1 MKQHNTTRRWWQATL
16 LASTLTTTVWAG
28 TGVTDPDAGLVRG
41 QVTDVEKHALPGATI
56 QIEQLGVRTLS
67 DESGFYTFTGI
78 KPGTYTIKVSYVGYA
93 PTYKKVTVSA
103 DKRLQVVGLVMG
115 EERTLNEAVVTGAF
129 AAQRRA
135 LQQQKSSMGV
145 SNVVSADQVG
155 KFPDSNIGDALKRIS
170 GINVQYDQGEAR
182 FGQVRGTSAD
192 LTSVTVNGNRLPSA
206 EGDTRNVQL
215 DLIPA
220 DMVQTIEVNKVVT
233 ADMDGD
239 AIGGAINLVT
249 KQTPNR
255 RVLNFSGGVG
265 YTPVSA
271 KPSWNLGAT
280 WGDRFFNDRF
290 GVMLS
295 GSYQYA
301 PGGSDNTEFE
311 YEVDDDQVKLK
322 EAQVRQYYVTRER
335 QSYSLALDYRFNPL
349 HKITFKGIYNRRND
363 WENRYRIS
371 YKKLSSKPSS
381 QSIVLQTKA
390 GSDDNKSARLERQ
403 QTMDFTLDGEHTF
416 GRLSMDWASSFSR
429 ATEDR
434 PNERYMGLKLKG
446 SDEMDFG
453 ASFQDAGDRQPYS
466 TLPIP
471 AFADASWKIDELTNS
486 DQWICEDEWKERIN
500 FSLPMLKGSFA
511 NSLKFGYKYTRKQKE
526 RTTSWFDYSDAA
538 DKYVADW
545 QANTVNEVRKGF
557 MPGAQYPIGTAFVDN
572 DFLGKLRFSKADGTE
587 VLEEEAGNY
596 QATEQIHA
604 GYLRLDQKLGEHVDL
619 TAGLRVENTRLKTH
633 GVNYT
638 LTEDE
643 KEALTPTGIYTHHY
657 TDVLPSLLLRY
668 KIGSEGNV
676 RASVTRSLSRPK
688 YSALVANKSFNL
700 ADREATIGDPN
711 IKPSKA
717 WNVDLSAD
725 YYFKSVGLVS
735 AGFFYKDVKNVNVET
750 LGYYTGAELGLNT
763 LADEQFEVT
772 QCMNAYDA
780 RVLGVELAYQRDF
793 GFIAPALKCLGL
805 YGTYT
810 YTHTATRNYNERL
823 GIKPGDE
830 VKMAGSPEH
839 TANASLYFE
848 KAGVNVRLSYNFASA
863 FVDQMNTGSRE
874 LDRYYDAVNYLDLNA
889 SYTWGKRTKFT
900 VFAEVGNL
908 LNQPLRYYQGVKD
921 RTMQVEYYGVRTN
934 VGFKINL

>member
-1 MKQHNTTRRWWQATL
+1 
-16 LASTLTTTVWAG
+16 
-28 TGVTDPDAGLVRG
+28 
-41 QVTDVEKHALPGATI
+41 
-56 QIEQLGVRTLS
+56 
-67 DESGFYTFTGI
+67 
-78 KPGTYTIKVSYVGYA
+78 
-93 PTYKKVTVSA
+93 
-103 DKRLQVVGLVMG
+103 
-115 EERTLNEAVVTGAF
+115 
-129 AAQRRA
+129 
-135 LQQQKSSMGV
+135 
-145 SNVVSADQVG
+145 
-155 KFPDSNIGDALKRIS
+155 
-170 GINVQYDQGEAR
+170 
-182 FGQVRGTSAD
+182 
-192 LTSVTVNGNRLPSA
+192 
-206 EGDTRNVQL
+206 
-215 DLIPA
+215 
-220 DMVQTIEVNKVVT
+220 
-233 ADMDGD
+233 
-239 AIGGAINLVT
+239 
-249 KQTPNR
+249 
-255 RVLNFSGGVG
+255 
-265 YTPVSA
+265 
-271 KPSWNLGAT
+271 
-280 WGDRFFNDRF
+280 
-290 GVMLS
+290 
-295 GSYQYA
+295 
-301 PGGSDNTEFE
+301 
-311 YEVDDDQVKLK
+311 
-322 EAQVRQYYVTRER
+322 
-335 QSYSLALDYRFNPL
+335 
-349 HKITFKGIYNRRND
+349 
-363 WENRYRIS
+363 
-371 YKKLSSKPSS
+371 
-381 QSIVLQTKA
+381 
-390 GSDDNKSARLERQ
+390 
-403 QTMDFTLDGEHTF
+403 
-416 GRLSMDWASSFSR
+416 
-429 ATEDR
+429 
-434 PNERYMGLKLKG
+434 MGLKLKG

-471 AFADASWKIDELTNS
+471 AFADASWNIDELTNS
-486 DQWICEDEWKERIN
+486 DQSISEDEWKERIN
-500 FSLPMLKGSFA
+500 FSMPMLKGSFA
-511 NSLKFGYKYTRKQKE
+511 NNLKFGYKYTRKQKE

-643 KEALTPTGIYTHHY
+643 KEALTPTGIYTHNY

-793 GFIAPALKCLGL
+793 GFIAPALKCLGF